1 MKSYFEIKP
10 GIPALRYLVTYG
22 FLTWLAKRASK
33 RKHRMFTQLSG
44 SIDRHVLAEGYFE
57 AGVLEILEEICRK
70 TGRTKRMI
78 DIGANIGNHTVGL
91 AHVFDHIDSVE
102 PHPILFKILEANTL
116 VNNLGNVTPHNVG
129 LANEDS
135 TGTLV
140 ESATEHGLSR
150 VRERSQLSPEVFG
163 LSADQF
169 GAEHSVDLVSAD
181 EFVRQFAGELNETFI
196 KIDVEGMEE
205 EIMLALSSIFQEY
218 KPLVGFEW
226 FTKSQPKLAEF
237 VLNSEGYELWGVCV
251 HDKGRNYLKRAIAM
265 LFNGRYYTLEKLD
278 PAKLADVYPLAL
290 MVPKGS
296 LS

>member
-10 GIPALRYLVTYG
+10 GVPALRYLFTYG
-22 FLTWLAKRASK
+22 FLTWLASRAAK

-44 SIDRHVLAEGYFE
+44 SIDKHVMAEGYFE

-91 AHVFDHIDSVE
+91 AHVFDRIESVE

-116 VNNLGNVTPHNVG
+116 GNNLLNVTRHNVG
-129 LANEDS
+129 LASEDTS
-135 TGTLV
+135 GTLV

-150 VRERSQLSPEVFG
+150 VRERSQLLPEVFG
-163 LSADQF
+163 LSAEQF
-169 GAEHSVDLVSAD
+169 GTEHKVELVSAD
-181 EFVRQFAGELNETFI
+181 EFVRQFSSDLNQTFI

-205 EIMLALSSIFQEY
+205 EIMLALRSIFHEF

-226 FTKSQPKLAEF
+226 FTRSQPKLAEF
-237 VLNSEGYELWGVCV
+237 VLNSDGYELWGVRV
-251 HDKGRNYLKRAIAM
+251 HDKGRNYLKRAVA
-265 LFNGRYYTLEKLD
+265 LVFSGRFYTLEKLD
-278 PAKLADVYPLAL
+278 PKNLDDVYPLAF
-290 MVPKGS
+290 MVPKDN